1 MVKMLAYGEETN
13 PVKRDFNE
21 FEKKRNYI
29 IEQNK
34 LKKRAVES
42 NFPFT

>member
-1 MVKMLAYGEETN
+1 VLAYGDETN
-13 PVKRDFNE
+13 PVKNKFNE
-21 FEKKRNYI
+21 FNKKRDYI

-34 LKKRAVES
+34 LKKRAVET